1 MIVFWELVKQMLLV
15 LGFMGYMVGSYLL
28 ATFLLDTLGIGG
40 LIGWGLGFFLVTGAV
55 YLYWDKKDRERND
68 LV

>member
-1 MIVFWELVKQMLLV
+1 MIVFWELVKQMLLA

-28 ATFLLDTLGIGG
+28 ATFLLDTFGIGG

-55 YLYWDKKDRERND
+55 YLYWDERKWRRRGLD
-68 LV
+68 